1 MKNFINN
8 RVVFAVLCLIMTA
21 SMPLFAQEEWSAAQ
35 KDVWK
40 NVEAYWVIY
49 AQGDLEGY
57 MAYIHTDFSG
67 WPYQSALPNDKASER
82 KWEGHWMKTEKILV
96 YEVKPAAIQIHG
108 NVAIVHYFFDI
119 LSKDAEGKERSSSGR
134 WTDILI
140 KQGDKWVM
148 IGDHGG
154 QTSKD

>member
-8 RVVFAVLCLIMTA
+8 RVVFAVLCLIMIA
-21 SMPLFAQEEWSAAQ
+21 STPLFAQEEWSATQ

-40 NVEAYWVIY
+40 NVEAYWAIY
-49 AQGDLEGY
+49 AQEDLEGY
-57 MAYIHTDFSG
+57 MAYYHTDYSG
-67 WPYQSALPNDKASER
+67 WSYQSALPSDKASVR
-82 KWEGHWMKTEKILV
+82 KWMDHLMKTEKILIM
-96 YEVKPAAIQIHG
+96 EVKPAAIKIHG

-119 LSKDAEGKERSSSGR
+119 LWKERSSSGR

-140 KQGDKWVM
+140 KQGNKWVI

-154 QTSKD
+154 RTSKD